1 MVATEALIV
10 LEERPTAQV
19 IADQLRE
26 QIIQGTF
33 RPGQQ
38 IKESILAAQLRTSRA
53 PVREAVQRLCQEG
66 ILISRRNRGVFVPE
80 LSIQEINEIY
90 AVRQAVESL
99 VVDVLLDGSQL
110 RLQDTCGALKAVV
123 DDMVKQVTASD
134 WQEMAKLDMQFHA
147 ALVAGTGNRRLMR
160 IYETLA
166 AESRICML
174 SLEVSYTRPE
184 VLVQEHQNILDLLQ
198 AGDRKG
204 LRHAVKHHLQN
215 AVEDLRAKSN
225 DEEFTA

>member
-1 MVATEALIV
+1 
-10 LEERPTAQV
+10 
-19 IADQLRE
+19 
-26 QIIQGTF
+26 
-33 RPGQQ
+33 
-38 IKESILAAQLRTSRA
+38 
-53 PVREAVQRLCQEG
+53 
-66 ILISRRNRGVFVPE
+66 
-80 LSIQEINEIY
+80 
-90 AVRQAVESL
+90 
-99 VVDVLLDGSQL
+99 
-110 RLQDTCGALKAVV
+110 
-123 DDMVKQVTASD
+123 
-134 WQEMAKLDMQFHA
+134 
-147 ALVAGTGNRRLMR
+147 MR

-215 AVEDLRAKSN
+215 AVEDLWAKSI